1 MGGRKDMS
9 NLNFPKGSEWR
20 KWDLQI
26 HVPGSKHANQY
37 STKEGVDVWEKFIE
51 YIKNSDIAVFGIT
64 DYFSVAGYEKFRD
77 KISNIE
83 ELKNRQF
90 FPCVELRL
98 DISVNK
104 DSEQLQCQLIFDSN
118 YDINKIKDFL
128 VHLPLK
134 NKKPNGSV
142 AYCTDKDIGDCGG
155 YDKISITK
163 EELEKSLKNSFGNDH
178 PFLIAGVA
186 SGMGSNRAIAN
197 SNIKKGLSDIFDD
210 FCDLFF
216 GCEENRE
223 YYLDESRY
231 ENKSLKAKAKP
242 VVSTSDCHTL
252 EDCKNKLGK
261 KYPVPN
267 NEGEDLER
275 YGFSW
280 IKADPNFE
288 GLRQIIF
295 EPFDRVAFGYEK
307 PDSKKSYYLIDKVRF
322 LDNTGQDNFSSDA
335 IEINQNLVTI
345 IGGKSTGKSLF
356 LYYIAKTIDRKE
368 VETRFADLSEA
379 SQYDFDKSADFNFE
393 VVWADGASMY
403 LKNTESSNG
412 SDERKI
418 LYIPQNYLNRLSE
431 ENTGSRD
438 TINKF
443 VRDVLLQD
451 EDVRENYESNL
462 TRIKGF
468 SKSIL
473 TSIANLYQIK
483 QEIEEAE
490 ESIKQLGE
498 VNGIKTYIA
507 QLKKEADDIKSKS
520 GISDQEIKGYEAL
533 LEKENEANTS
543 IAVLSDDKKSLVS
556 FQQNLMQQLE
566 SLEKLSYEQ
575 RSYLGN
581 DEVKKKFTE
590 EFAKIG
596 QLKTDLLTVTD
607 EVINF
612 ANSRIVAYRE
622 ELEKIKKELTPFMA
636 KVKLQDELKKKNRA
650 ISDEQNK
657 LNKID
662 LEKKKLESKKDLY
675 EKEKKFL
682 IGTYQQIFDIYD
694 VVRNEFK
701 RYENKFED
709 ISLNVSVGFNEK
721 VFNEEVIDAFLNKR
735 DIKRNISSISWKDEY
750 EYHFDPNKHL
760 SFISEIFNA
769 VVDEKIKTVRN
780 KAAKDAAVKI
790 LENYFDLDFKIS
802 YKNDSLDKMS
812 PGKKGLVLL
821 RLLIDLSKE
830 EWPILLDQPEDDLDN
845 RSVYDDLVSFI
856 KHKKKKRQIIIV
868 THNPNLVVGADAE
881 QVIVANQEGQ
891 EKGRDNKK
899 FKFEYI
905 SGALEN
911 SFELPEAKQKAIL
924 FRKGIR
930 QHICEVLEGGQIAFE
945 KREKKY
951 GFRIS

>member
-1 MGGRKDMS
+1 MS
-9 NLNFPKGSEWR
+9 NFNFPKGSEWR

-83 ELKNRQF
+83 ELKNKLF

-163 EELEKSLKNSFGNDH
+163 EELENSLKNSFGNDH

-780 KAAKDAAVKI
+780 RAAKDAAVKI

>member
-1 MGGRKDMS
+1 MS
-9 NLNFPKGSEWR
+9 NFNFPKGSEWR

-780 KAAKDAAVKI
+780 RAAKDAAVKI

>member
-1 MGGRKDMS
+1 MS
-9 NLNFPKGSEWR
+9 NFNFPKGSEWR

-26 HVPGSKHANQY
+26 HVPGSKHADQY
-37 STKEGVDVWEKFIE
+37 STKKGNDVWEKFIE
-51 YIKNSDIAVFGIT
+51 YIKNSDISVFGIT
-64 DYFSVAGYEKFRD
+64 DYYSVAGYETFRD
-77 KISNIE
+77 KIKNIE
-83 ELKNRQF
+83 ELKNKQF

-98 DISVNK
+98 DINVNI
-104 DSEQLQCQLIFDSN
+104 DSEQLQCHLIFDSN

-128 VHLPLK
+128 AHLPLK
-134 NKKPNGSV
+134 NKMPNGAV
-142 AYCTDKDIGDCGG
+142 AYCTEDDITACGG

-163 EELEKSLKNSFGNDH
+163 EKLEESLKGSFGNDR

-197 SNIKKGLSDIFDD
+197 SNIKKELSDIFDD

-223 YYLDESRY
+223 YYLNESRY

-242 VVSTSDCHTL
+242 VVSISDCHTL
-252 EDCKNKLGK
+252 EDCKNRLGK

-267 NEGEDLER
+267 NEGQDLER

-295 EPFDRVAFGYEK
+295 EPFDRVAFGFEK
-307 PDSKKSYYLIDKVRF
+307 PELKRPYYLIDKVRF

-345 IGGKSTGKSLF
+345 IGGKSTGKSLL

-393 VVWADGASMY
+393 VVWSDGARMY
-403 LKNTESSNG
+403 LKNTEGSNG

-443 VRDVLLQD
+443 VKDVLLQD
-451 EDVRENYESNL
+451 ETVRENYENNL
-462 TRIKGF
+462 TRIKG
-468 SKSIL
+468 L
-473 TSIANLYQIK
+473 TKLIPTNVADLYQIK
-483 QEIEEAE
+483 QEIKEVEENIKKFGE
-490 ESIKQLGE
+490 E
-498 VNGIKTYIA
+498 NGIKTYIV
-507 QLKKEADDIKSKS
+507 QLKKEAEDIKSKS
-520 GISDQEIKGYEAL
+520 GLSNQEITDYEAL
-533 LEKENEANTS
+533 LEKEKETTTS
-543 IAVLSDDKKSLVS
+543 ITVLSDDKKSLVS
-556 FQQNLMQQLE
+556 FKQNLMQQLE
-566 SLEKLSYEQ
+566 SLEKLYNEQ
-575 RSYLGN
+575 SSYLGN
-581 DEVKKKFTE
+581 DEIKKEFTK
-590 EFAKIG
+590 EFAKIR
-596 QLKTDLLTVTD
+596 QLKTDLLTATD
-607 EVINF
+607 VVIKF
-612 ANSRIVAYRE
+612 VNSSIVAYQK
-622 ELEKIKKELTPFMA
+622 ELEKIKNDLIPFMA
-636 KVKLQDELKKKNRA
+636 KVKLQDELKKKNKA

-675 EKEKKFL
+675 EKEKKYL
-682 IGTYQQIFDIYD
+682 IETYQQIFDIYGE
-694 VVRNEFK
+694 VRNEFK

-780 KAAKDAAVKI
+780 RAAKDAAVKI

-802 YKNDSLDKMS
+802 YKNDPLDKMS

-821 RLLIDLSKE
+821 RFLIDLSNE

-856 KHKKKKRQIIIV
+856 KNKKKKRQIIIV

-930 QHICEVLEGGQIAFE
+930 QHVCEVLEGGQIAFE

>member
-1 MGGRKDMS
+1 MS
-9 NLNFPKGSEWR
+9 NFNFPKGSEWR

-543 IAVLSDDKKSLVS
+543 IAFYLTIKRVSCLS
-556 FQQNLMQQLE
+556 
-566 SLEKLSYEQ
+566 
-575 RSYLGN
+575 
-581 DEVKKKFTE
+581 
-590 EFAKIG
+590 
-596 QLKTDLLTVTD
+596 
-607 EVINF
+607 
-612 ANSRIVAYRE
+612 
-622 ELEKIKKELTPFMA
+622 
-636 KVKLQDELKKKNRA
+636 
-650 ISDEQNK
+650 
-657 LNKID
+657 NKI
-662 LEKKKLESKKDLY
+662 
-675 EKEKKFL
+675 
-682 IGTYQQIFDIYD
+682 
-694 VVRNEFK
+694 
-701 RYENKFED
+701 
-709 ISLNVSVGFNEK
+709 
-721 VFNEEVIDAFLNKR
+721 
-735 DIKRNISSISWKDEY
+735 
-750 EYHFDPNKHL
+750 
-760 SFISEIFNA
+760 
-769 VVDEKIKTVRN
+769 
-780 KAAKDAAVKI
+780 
-790 LENYFDLDFKIS
+790 
-802 YKNDSLDKMS
+802 
-812 PGKKGLVLL
+812 
-821 RLLIDLSKE
+821 
-830 EWPILLDQPEDDLDN
+830 
-845 RSVYDDLVSFI
+845 
-856 KHKKKKRQIIIV
+856 
-868 THNPNLVVGADAE
+868 
-881 QVIVANQEGQ
+881 
-891 EKGRDNKK
+891 
-899 FKFEYI
+899 
-905 SGALEN
+905 
-911 SFELPEAKQKAIL
+911 
-924 FRKGIR
+924 
-930 QHICEVLEGGQIAFE
+930 
-945 KREKKY
+945 
-951 GFRIS
+951 